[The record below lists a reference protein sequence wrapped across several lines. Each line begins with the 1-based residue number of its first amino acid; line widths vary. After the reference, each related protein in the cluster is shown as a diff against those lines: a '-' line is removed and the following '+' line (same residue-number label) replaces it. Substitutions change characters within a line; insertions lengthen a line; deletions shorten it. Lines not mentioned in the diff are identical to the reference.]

1 MVTRVHGE
9 LNIKEGHS
17 TRVTR
22 VAGGPIDNPGLDMH
36 VVRQSSEALAGVR
49 ITGTATLPGLT
60 LFSDPVME
68 QSDILSYLLLGIPTS
83 KASGAHGCGLE
94 WCGGFAGT
102 GRQ

>member
-49 ITGTATLPGLT
+49 ITGTGYFTRADAVLGSRDGTVRYPVLPVTGDTDQQGLRCAWVR
-60 LFSDPVME
+60 P
-68 QSDILSYLLLGIPTS
+68 
-83 KASGAHGCGLE
+83 
-94 WCGGFAGT
+94 
-102 GRQ
+102 